1 MTRHIHLHVG
11 LPKTAT
17 TAIQRGFARNHAAIE
32 ALGVLYPTRGQP
44 RQPVTLYGHHNLA
57 YELHAPGQFDAR
69 RGGWVDVRDEIEA
82 SAAPRVLIS
91 SEAFRESLA
100 PVVVA
105 KLRKLFPEARR
116 TVVIYARPQWEYVE
130 SAYNQFARFG
140 RADQPIA
147 EFWET
152 IARRRTEYRRIVEA
166 WQARFGEECVRC
178 LPFDGGVK
186 RLGAVEHFA
195 QKVFGFEPGA
205 VTNFEE
211 ARLAALGDGA
221 AAPALVNPKAGVRA
235 IGAVRYARDFLR
247 DSTGNPEAALP
258 AATANRIL
266 RELREAGDDTSRS
279 FMVADLGRRIFE
291 EAAATNRWLAERFP
305 GFDTPDFL
313 EEPDWTRLRPVG
325 DLPEPG
331 AADKALCRRLVRK
344 ALGQPGW
351 KGRSGAKKHVAAK
364 ADVPAAPKTGAEA
377 EAIPAKTPAGE
388 DRMAMTDYP
397 PSYYAA
403 SANPAP
409 ERRAFRGE
417 AAPGVCIVGAG
428 FTGLSAGID
437 LAAKGH
443 EVMIL
448 EAERVGW
455 GASGRNGGQIVNGLN
470 AGLDT
475 IERRYGAGTAGFVAS
490 LVQEGGEIIRERI
503 AKYAIDCDLRDGNL
517 FAALTPRHM
526 AELEAKQALWRRH
539 GLDNFEMLDAT
550 EIRRH
555 VATDFYAGGML
566 DPTGGHM
573 HPLNLALGEA
583 AAFEREGGVI
593 HERSRV
599 ERIEAVEGRPV
610 LHLAGGVVRPKLLL
624 LAGNAYLGPV
634 VPDLD
639 TRVMPF
645 STQIIATEP
654 LGERGPALLPTGV
667 CVEDI
672 RYILDYY
679 RLSADGRL
687 LFGGGTVYGG
697 TDPADIRAKIQP
709 NLAKV
714 FPDLAG
720 ARIDYAWSGNC
731 AISFSRVP
739 QMGRLGASTYFA
751 AGYSGH
757 GVVGSHLF
765 GRIIASAIDGDAGR
779 FDTFAAVPWVPFPG
793 GQRFRVPYSM
803 LGSWWYGLRDRL
815 GV

>member
-1 MTRHIHLHVG
+1 MKRHIHLHVG

-32 ALGVLYPTRGQP
+32 TLGLLYPTRGQP
-44 RQPVTLYGHHNLA
+44 RRPVTLHGHHNLA
-57 YELHAPGQFDAR
+57 YELHSPGQFDPR
-69 RGGWVDVRDEIEA
+69 QGGWADVRDEVEA

-100 PVVVA
+100 PVVAA
-105 KLRKLFPEARR
+105 KLRKLFPAARAS
-116 TVVIYARPQWEYVE
+116 VIIYARPQWDYVE

-147 EFWET
+147 EFWENV
-152 IARRRTEYRRIVEA
+152 ARRRTEYRRIVEE
-166 WQARFGEECVRC
+166 WQARFGGDAVRC
-178 LPFDGGVK
+178 LPFDSGVK

-195 QKVFGFEPGA
+195 QEVCGLAPGA
-205 VTNFEE
+205 VTALE
-211 ARLAALGDGA
+211 AARVAGLGDGA
-221 AAPALVNPKAGVRA
+221 GGPEHVNPKAGVRA
-235 IGAVRYARDFLR
+235 IGAVRYARDHYR
-247 DSTGNPEAALP
+247 DVTGDPAAALP

-266 RELREAGDDTSRS
+266 RELRDAGDDTSRS
-279 FMVADLGRRIFE
+279 FMDADLGRRIFE
-291 EAAATNRWLAERFP
+291 EAAATNRWLAERFA

-313 EEPDWTRLRPVG
+313 EEPEWSRLRPVG
-325 DLPEPG
+325 DLPEPR
-331 AADKALCRRLVRK
+331 AADKALCRRLVRR
-344 ALGQPGW
+344 ALGKPGA
-351 KGRSGAKKHVAAK
+351 KGRPGGVKQEIAAASAAPAGARTG
-364 ADVPAAPKTGAEA
+364 PAAFPTKTLS
-377 EAIPAKTPAGE
+377 GE
-388 DRMAMTDYP
+388 NRMAMTDYP

-409 ERRAFRGE
+409 ERPAFKGE
-417 AAPGVCIVGAG
+417 AAPEICIVGAG

-443 EVMIL
+443 DVMIL

-475 IERRYGAGTAGFVAS
+475 IEARYGAKTAGFVAS
-490 LVQEGGEIIRERI
+490 LVQEGGEIIRARI
-503 AKYAIDCDLRDGNL
+503 AKYSIDCDLRDGNL

-539 GLDNFEMLDAT
+539 GLDNFEMLDAAA
-550 EIRRH
+550 IRRH

-583 AAFEREGGVI
+583 AAFGREGGVI

-599 ERIEAVEGRPV
+599 ERIEAVEGEPV
-610 LHLAGGVVRPKLLL
+610 LHVAGGVVRPKVLL
-624 LAGNAYLGPV
+624 LAGNAYLGAV
-634 VPDLD
+634 VPELD

-654 LGERGPALLPTGV
+654 LGARGEALLPTGV

-697 TDPADIRAKIQP
+697 TDPADIKAKIQP

-714 FPDLAG
+714 FPELAD

-739 QMGRLGASTYFA
+739 QMGRIGASTYFA

-779 FDTFAAVPWVPFPG
+779 FDTFAAVPWIPFPG

-815 GV
+815 GI